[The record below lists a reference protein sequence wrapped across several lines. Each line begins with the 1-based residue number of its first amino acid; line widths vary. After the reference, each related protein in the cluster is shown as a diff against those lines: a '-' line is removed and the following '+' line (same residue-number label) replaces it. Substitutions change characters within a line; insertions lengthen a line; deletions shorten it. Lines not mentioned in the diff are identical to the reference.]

1 MGSDNL
7 SAACC
12 RTHTPEEGPVVDKG
26 PFGWAVAADSD
37 RMTGTAAAAE
47 VVAVA

>member
-1 MGSDNL
+1 M
-7 SAACC
+7 A
-12 RTHTPEEGPVVDKG
+12 EEGPVVDKA

-37 RMTGTAAAAE
+37 RMAGTAAAAE